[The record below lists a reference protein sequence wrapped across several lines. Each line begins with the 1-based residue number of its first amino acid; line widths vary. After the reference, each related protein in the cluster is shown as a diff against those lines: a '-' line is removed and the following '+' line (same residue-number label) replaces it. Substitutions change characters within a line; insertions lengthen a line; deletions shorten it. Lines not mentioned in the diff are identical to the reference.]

1 MYYDDKHNIDIIYIN
16 SNSYDDTIL
25 KKKTQTKQQNK
36 WPSLIFDKY
45 SIKTAIYYVL
55 RHELVTF
62 QYKGDYISIAYRKI
76 HTYNKQ
82 TNKLIKADS
91 FLNLFCNVV
100 SCTVLY
106 KLWSS
111 FRILIQMRST
121 LRTTQHF
128 SWYMI
133 YTYCLTDIL
142 TKIYQLPLQHVI
154 YSVYLYVFLYQS
166 RN

>member
-1 MYYDDKHNIDIIYIN
+1 MSYDDKHNIDIIYIN

-25 KKKTQTKQQNK
+25 KKKPKQNNK
-36 WPSLIFDKY
+36 TNDRRWY